1 MDINRFLE
9 QHQLPESYAD
19 TAQQWFVP
27 VAEAIFSHHKRAG
40 APTFVGINGCQGS
53 GKSTLA
59 GFLSSWL
66 SQQHACRV
74 VILSLDDFYLTKSDR
89 QALAVKVHPLLATRG
104 VPGTH
109 NVDLALST
117 LAKLQQPGEV
127 PLPRFSKATDN
138 PVPVSDWPV
147 ADAPPDIVILEGWC
161 LGVPPQNERAL
172 DAPVN
177 DLEAEHDPLGIWRRY
192 VNTQLAGSYQTLFSY
207 VNFWCM
213 LKAPSFDN
221 VFRWRCEQEHKLAKS
236 GVVDSSGIMTD
247 EQIKRFIQ
255 HYQRLTE
262 HGFATVP
269 ERCHWAFDLDEH
281 RQITQ
286 QHKAES

>member
-27 VAEAIFSHHKRAG
+27 VAEAIYSHHKRAG
-40 APTFVGINGCQGS
+40 VPTVVGINGCQGS

-59 GFLSSWL
+59 SFLGSWL
-66 SQQHACRV
+66 LAHHACRV
-74 VILSLDDFYLTKSDR
+74 VILSLDDFYLSRHDR
-89 QALAVKVHPLLATRG
+89 QALAQNIHPLLTTRG

-117 LAKLQQPGEV
+117 LAKLQQPGSV

-138 PVPVSDWPV
+138 PLPVADWPV
-147 ADAPPDIVILEGWC
+147 ADAPPDIIVLEGWC
-161 LGVPPQNERAL
+161 LGVPPQHEREL
-172 DAPVN
+172 TTPVN
-177 DLEAEHDPLGIWRRY
+177 ELEATHDPLGIWRRY
-192 VNTQLAGSYQTLFSY
+192 VNTQLAGAYQTLFNY
-207 VNFWCM
+207 VDFWCM
-213 LKAPSFDN
+213 LKAPGFGH
-221 VFRWRCEQEHKLAKS
+221 VYRWRCEQEHKLANS
-236 GVVDSSGIMTD
+236 GVVDSSGIMSD
-247 EQIKRFIQ
+247 EQIKHFIQ

-262 HGFATVP
+262 YGFATVP
-269 ERCHWAFDLDEH
+269 ERCQWVFDLDAD
-281 RQITQ
+281 RQIIQ